1 MIDVKKLMEVQ
12 KILGTKTNI
21 DLDSKIKELKHIY
34 KKDLKGFKYVV
45 DPQLF
50 FEMKNKYVK
59 YVGFNNKLYFGGFLF
74 KAEKIN
80 DSIYIYM
87 INKDKKVW
95 SIDFNKNYVFV
106 NDKITEDDKIRDI
119 FEQYLK
125 DNQN

>member
-1 MIDVKKLMEVQ
+1 MIDIKKLMEVQ

-21 DLDSKIKELKHIY
+21 DTDSKIKELKHTY

-50 FEMKNKYVK
+50 FGMKNKYIK
-59 YVGFNNKLYFGGFLF
+59 YVGFNNQLYYGGFFL
-74 KAEKIN
+74 KAENKC
-80 DSIYIYM
+80 DSIFIYM

-95 SIDFNKNYVFV
+95 SIDFNKNYIFV

>member
-1 MIDVKKLMEVQ
+1 MIVHLGFM
-12 KILGTKTNI
+12 ILS
-21 DLDSKIKELKHIY
+21 LPSL
-34 KKDLKGFKYVV
+34 KDLKGFKYVV

-50 FEMKNKYVK
+50 FGMKNKYVK
-59 YVGFNNKLYFGGFLF
+59 YVGFNNKLYFGGFFL
-74 KAEKIN
+74 KAESKG
-80 DSIYIYM
+80 DSIFIYM

-95 SIDFNKNYVFV
+95 SIDFNRNYIFV